1 MSDKK
6 RPHRVRCRD
15 CGKLFPIARVGKIP
29 ERCPDCRV
37 AWNIRMTVQRDRAR
51 KEKRRHRGEDTPR
64 KKTEKQA
71 KKPAAG
77 YVPPCQRS
85 DLGAAVHELCLENAR
100 REQRGEKVLSY
111 GQWMLLQ
118 QKKR

>member
-1 MSDKK
+1 MNDKK

-29 ERCPDCRV
+29 ERCPDCRA
-37 AWNIRMTVQRDRAR
+37 AWNIRMTVQRDRTR
-51 KEKRRHRGEDTPR
+51 KEKRRHRGEDASGG
-64 KKTEKQA
+64 KVQKQK
-71 KKPAAG
+71 KKPSAG
-77 YVPPCQRS
+77 YMPPEQRS
-85 DLGAAVHELCLENAR
+85 ALGAAVHELCLENAR

-118 QKKR
+118 QKKK

>member
-1 MSDKK
+1 MNGKK

-29 ERCPDCRV
+29 ERCPDCRD
-37 AWNIRMTVQRDRAR
+37 AWNVNMTVKRDRDR
-51 KEKRRHRGEDTPR
+51 KEKRRHRGKDAPR

-71 KKPAAG
+71 KKPAEG
-77 YVPPCQRS
+77 YVPTYQRS
-85 DLGAAVHELCLENAR
+85 ALGAAVHELCLENAR

-118 QKKR
+118 QKKK